1 MLGWELG
8 CRLGCNIG
16 GTIVGIIVSTEYKNN
31 LNKECSLLSEISLL
45 SKIESNRLL
54 QAIEEN
60 KERSE

>member
-8 CRLGCNIG
+8 CRLGCDVGDNNA
-16 GTIVGIIVSTEYKNN
+16 IVGIIENTEYKNN
-31 LNKECSLLSEISLL
+31 LNKECSLLSE
-45 SKIESNRLL
+45 IESNRLL